1 MHSRPDRERPALRGR
16 DGELAVAEAALA
28 TVRQGHGQ
36 VLVFEGPPGIG
47 KSRLLAEIRELA
59 RAAGVRP
66 LLGEAFE
73 SRQSV
78 PFAPLLAA
86 LGDGAP
92 PVVDPHVARK
102 LGGSPEA
109 HYWVLHDLGAA
120 LESAAPLA
128 VLVDDLQWADPGTLV
143 ALRSLISGLSCAPIL
158 WVLASRS
165 GGCRRAVRETL
176 TRLERDGARRVPVGA
191 VPATAVAAIVT
202 DVLGT
207 GASPELLDLA
217 GQARGNPFLLAELLR
232 GLCEENRLRV
242 EDGRAVLVGDGLP
255 QRLTASMADRLAV
268 LSEEARQVVRVA
280 SVLPP
285 RFSATG
291 LAGMLDV
298 RPSALLGPLEEAL
311 QADLLA
317 EDGEHLRFRHDL
329 LRQAALETLPR
340 SARRALQREAAGVL
354 LQAGAE
360 PAEVAGQLAESAEMG
375 DREAISVLR
384 EAAGAIAGT
393 DAAGAA
399 ELSTRALELLP
410 PHDAERGPL
419 VAETVV
425 LLHRAMRSDEARALG
440 DTALAG
446 VLPPE
451 QEGEVRLSLSTMAAR
466 SLVARAHENRQALKL
481 PGLTPRLRERHQAW
495 LAYNLAVSGEPG
507 PVALVGDLQ
516 ARVVNGMAAA
526 AAESARGA
534 ITLALRRVEGLRRL
548 TGRLEPEPWLG
559 ILAVHHAHLL
569 ALAGRLDEAQLC
581 VIEGVRRAR
590 GDRDELLLGLWSKLR
605 GLLSLAAGRL
615 SDASAEL
622 GSGLDEQIGSYG
634 GLVRMTAGFQLAT
647 HTGDAEL
654 AKTAWKL
661 ARRTDDASPAVRRLA
676 TRILAARAAA
686 GGDAAE
692 AARMLA
698 DDPLA
703 TATPL
708 VPSDFGY
715 HPWVVRTAVAAGDK
729 ELAHRAATAA
739 ESFDRHVPLFD
750 GIAAHTWGLAW
761 GDSGLLADAA
771 GVLEGT
777 QRPLLFAS
785 AAEDAGRAFAEQD
798 RRRAAIEHLDTAFD
812 TYLAHDATA
821 DARRVGRLLRT
832 HGAGRRVLSRARP
845 SNGLASL
852 TGSELKVVRLIATGA
867 TNRHAAEQLFL
878 SPHTV
883 SSHLRSA
890 FTKLGVNSRV
900 QLAQVLHEQGA

>member
-1 MHSRPDRERPALRGR
+1 MNSLSDADRPALRGR
-16 DGELAVAEAALA
+16 DAELAVVTAGLA
-28 TVRQGHGQ
+28 TVRQGRGQ
-36 VLVFEGPPGIG
+36 VLVFDGPPGIG

-73 SRQSV
+73 SRQTV
-78 PFAPLLAA
+78 PFAPLLGA
-86 LGDGAP
+86 LSDGAP
-92 PVVDPHVARK
+92 PVVDPQVARK
-102 LGGSPEA
+102 LGGSAEA

-128 VLVDDLQWADPGTLV
+128 VLVDDLQWADAGTLV
-143 ALRSLISGLSCAPIL
+143 ALRSLIAGLSCVPIL

-165 GGCRRAVRETL
+165 AGCRRAVRETV
-176 TRLERDGARRVPVGA
+176 TRLERDGAHRLRVGA
-191 VPATAVAAIVT
+191 VPAPAVAEIVT

-207 GASPELLDLA
+207 GADESLLALA

-232 GLCEENRLRV
+232 GLREENRLRV
-242 EDGRAVLVGDGLP
+242 HDGRAVLVGEGLP

-285 RFSATG
+285 RFSAAQ
-291 LAGMLDV
+291 LATMLDL
-298 RPSALLGPLEEAL
+298 RPSALLGPLEETL

-317 EDGEHLRFRHDL
+317 EDGERLRFRHDL

-340 SARRALQREAAGVL
+340 SVRRALQREAAAVL
-354 LQAGAE
+354 LQAGAA
-360 PAEVAGQLAESAEMG
+360 PAEVAGQLAESAEVG
-375 DREAISVLR
+375 DREAIAVLR

-393 DAAGAA
+393 DAGGAA
-399 ELSTRALELLP
+399 QLSKRALTLLP

-451 QEGEVRLSLSTMAAR
+451 QEGEVRLSLSTMASR
-466 SLVARAHENRQALKL
+466 SLLARAHENRQALQL
-481 PGLTPRLRERHQAW
+481 PGLTLRLRERHQAW
-495 LAYNLAVSGEPG
+495 LAYNLALSGEPG
-507 PVALVGDLQ
+507 PVSPAGDLQ
-516 ARVVNGMAAA
+516 ARVVNGMALAV
-526 AAESARGA
+526 AESARGA
-534 ITLALRRVEGLRRL
+534 VTTALRRVEGLLRL
-548 TGRLEPEPWLG
+548 TEQMDPEPWLG

-569 ALAGRLDEAQLC
+569 TLTGRLDEAQASVC
-581 VIEGVRRAR
+581 EGVRQAR
-590 GDRDELLLGLWSKLR
+590 RDRDELLLGLWTKLR

-615 SDASAEL
+615 CDAGTEL
-622 GSGLDEQIGSYG
+622 GPGLDEQIGSYG
-634 GLVRMTAGFQLAT
+634 GLVRMTAAFQVAT

-654 AKTAWKL
+654 AKTAWRL
-661 ARRTDDASPAVRRLA
+661 ARHPGDATPAERRLA
-676 TRILAARAAA
+676 TRVLAARAAA
-686 GGDAAE
+686 NGDAAE

-703 TATPL
+703 TATPM

-729 ELAHRAATAA
+729 DLAERAATAA
-739 ESFDRHVPLFD
+739 ECFDREVPLFD

-771 GVLEGT
+771 RILSGT
-777 QRPLLFAS
+777 RRPLLFAS

-821 DARRVGRLLRT
+821 DARRVGKLLRA
-832 HGAGRRVLSRARP
+832 HGAGRRVTSKERP
-845 SNGLASL
+845 ATGVASL
-852 TGSELKVVRLIATGA
+852 TGSELKVARLIATGA
-867 TNRHAAEQLFL
+867 TNRHAAELLFL